1 MSSLSERVRT
11 LEADLK
17 ASPMRH
23 YIYND
28 LPFAIFCY
36 PPRQE
41 WTMRREIALL
51 QTRLEQETDRRVA
64 TISLAELLWQAV
76 DDSEGMEAVA
86 ALERQSGFEAAQLQ
100 IQDYLSDPDWR
111 PLPDLLAER
120 LAALDPKGHIAFI
133 MRAGALAPNI
143 YRVSKLLDEM
153 KGRTQV
159 PCVLFMPA
167 TTEGSNSLRFMGI
180 AENEGRGS
188 YHTKVYV

>member
-51 QTRLEQETDRRVA
+51 RTRFRRV
-64 TISLAELLWQAV
+64 TV
-76 DDSEGMEAVA
+76 K
-86 ALERQSGFEAAQLQ
+86 
-100 IQDYLSDPDWR
+100 
-111 PLPDLLAER
+111 PLNLLAMTGTT
-120 LAALDPKGHIAFI
+120 ALLP
-133 MRAGALAPNI
+133 AP
-143 YRVSKLLDEM
+143 
-153 KGRTQV
+153 
-159 PCVLFMPA
+159 
-167 TTEGSNSLRFMGI
+167 GI
-180 AENEGRGS
+180 
-188 YHTKVYV
+188 